1 VPMEKKRKKVVL
13 FTTPTCKW
21 CTTAK
26 EHLKKHNIKFK
37 IIDISKDRKAAEDC
51 EKHGCRG
58 VPAYLIG
65 SQWICGFDQK
75 KVEKALN
82 L

>member
-1 VPMEKKRKKVVL
+1 MIEKQKKVVL

-21 CTTAK
+21 CNTAK
-26 EHLKKHNIKFK
+26 EHLKKNKIKFK
-37 IIDISKDRKAAEDC
+37 IIDISKDDKAAKDC
-51 EKHGCRG
+51 ERHGCRG

-65 SQWICGFDQK
+65 TKWICGFDQK
-75 KVEKALN
+75 KVESLLN